1 MASAKPSNSWF
12 SRVFRKNAK
21 AQETTEKE
29 NHLIIAAI
37 DFGTTFSGYAF
48 SATQSLEEPIYCSL
62 FEAEGYQTEKAP
74 TSVLLNAD
82 KEICSFGYEAEKEYE
97 EKMESNEGDGYY
109 FFVRFK
115 MNLYKTEKLSR
126 ETKLKDIRGKEMK
139 AIEVFAKVIKYLAED
154 LNRRLKEQI
163 TCTSTDDVLWV
174 ISVPAIWSDAAKQFM
189 REAANMAGIEDK
201 DLKLALEPESAS
213 LYCNLQS
220 SCKIV
225 KADNTATLESF
236 PVGHRYIV
244 ADLGGGTADM
254 AVHEILENN
263 CLKEIARSDGDACG
277 GAMVNLAFFEFLTK
291 LLGGQVV
298 NHILQT
304 QTNVFIEIDRCFEIK
319 KRAFK
324 GDMKPVQMQFP
335 IAEIKEAFEACETT
349 FEDAKRKIKNDY
361 DNKVEILRNGR
372 LVFSAEIME
381 GFFKKAVTGILDFLK
396 EMRSNDELGMINTFL
411 MVGGFSGSKYVQHRI
426 QTEIPGVR
434 LVIPSDPGLAVLKG
448 AVLFGKR
455 PITITERIARFSYG
469 FSKTRRFE
477 EGDPEELKT
486 IKNGKLYCT
495 GVFDKMITKGQPLRK
510 GVACADRIAHT
521 LDFDNMF
528 TLVLS
533 SMLPITM
540 DVYKSAKADTKYTK
554 AGYGCEKLGK
564 MLIFPRGGVWSSIS
578 PFIRG
583 FMVIESE
590 INAFAVD
597 IDTERVFVSEI
608 DYL

>member
-139 AIEVFAKVIKYLAED
+139 AIEVFAK
-154 LNRRLKEQI
+154 
-163 TCTSTDDVLWV
+163 
-174 ISVPAIWSDAAKQFM
+174 
-189 REAANMAGIEDK
+189 AGIEDK

-381 GFFKKAVTGILDFLK
+381 GFFKKA
-396 EMRSNDELGMINTFL
+396 
-411 MVGGFSGSKYVQHRI
+411 
-426 QTEIPGVR
+426 
-434 LVIPSDPGLAVLKG
+434 
-448 AVLFGKR
+448 
-455 PITITERIARFSYG
+455 
-469 FSKTRRFE
+469 
-477 EGDPEELKT
+477 
-486 IKNGKLYCT
+486 
-495 GVFDKMITKGQPLRK
+495 
-510 GVACADRIAHT
+510 
-521 LDFDNMF
+521 
-528 TLVLS
+528 
-533 SMLPITM
+533 
-540 DVYKSAKADTKYTK
+540 
-554 AGYGCEKLGK
+554 
-564 MLIFPRGGVWSSIS
+564 
-578 PFIRG
+578 
-583 FMVIESE
+583 
-590 INAFAVD
+590 
-597 IDTERVFVSEI
+597 
-608 DYL
+608 